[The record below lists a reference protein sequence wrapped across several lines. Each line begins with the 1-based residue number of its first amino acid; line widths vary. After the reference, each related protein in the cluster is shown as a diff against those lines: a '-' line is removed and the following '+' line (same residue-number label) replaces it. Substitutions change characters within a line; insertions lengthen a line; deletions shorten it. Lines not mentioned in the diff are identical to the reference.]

1 LGQECYTAR
10 VSKRA
15 NKASLESLKDSQK
28 TFTLS
33 STYTASPPA
42 AETCSAETSADSNDD
57 VELNSPQSDSSKANE
72 TVEQQAVSILD
83 AIKTTCPEAAEALQA
98 LLTGLM
104 NRIKCMEQQLV
115 DTKAPTTYASAVDKL
130 SGKRKLT
137 SELRLKLT
145 EATDKATKNH
155 ILNDSWVTRITKRA
169 RPEPIAD
176 PHFQD
181 EPPRYEIIHL
191 AGFDLLRD
199 EPRATIS
206 AVMNTHYA
214 LPLDTIVN
222 VSPMAPKLQELVV
235 DSRRL
240 SALKAA
246 VAKSE
251 GKLKISCILDARLPG
266 YSSTDPKV
274 IEESLSRFNSRLDRE
289 IQRLHKSPSRR
300 LREVSDLLVLYK
312 NEDIRKSM
320 PRTKSPIFASAFVD
334 EDLFHPT
341 ETTMVVDKT

>member
-1 LGQECYTAR
+1 
-10 VSKRA
+10 
-15 NKASLESLKDSQK
+15 
-28 TFTLS
+28 
-33 STYTASPPA
+33 
-42 AETCSAETSADSNDD
+42 
-57 VELNSPQSDSSKANE
+57 
-72 TVEQQAVSILD
+72 
-83 AIKTTCPEAAEALQA
+83 
-98 LLTGLM
+98 M
-104 NRIKCMEQQLV
+104 NRIKCTEQQLV
-115 DTKAPTTYASAVDKL
+115 DTKAPTTSASAVEKL
-130 SGKRKLT
+130 SGKRKLN
-137 SELRLKLT
+137 SELRLRLT

-155 ILNDSWVTRITKRA
+155 ILNDSWVARITKRA

-181 EPPRYEIIHL
+181 EPPRYEIVHL

-199 EPRATIS
+199 EPHATIS

-251 GKLKISCILDARLPG
+251 GKLKISCILDALLPG
-266 YSSTDPKV
+266 YSFTDPKV
-274 IEESLSRFNSRLDRE
+274 IEESLSRFNSPRLDRE

-300 LREVSDLLVLYK
+300 LREVSDFLVLYK
-312 NEDIRKSM
+312 NEDIHKFM

-334 EDLFHPT
+334 EYLFRPL
-341 ETTMVVDKT
+341 ETPMVVDKT